1 MLTILNSQSLWI
13 GTDLKTFN
21 KIRDTLDAVK
31 IPYKYKTKN
40 RMAQWTGTGT
50 LRGRTGSLGNPPDLA
65 FQYEILVHK
74 NDHEKAAHVIQP

>member
-21 KIRDTLDAVK
+21 NIRDTLDAAK

-40 RMAQWTGTGT
+40 KMAQWIGTGT
-50 LRGRTGSLGNPPDLA
+50 LRGRTGSLGNPPDLT

-74 NDHEKAAHVIQP
+74 NDHEKATHVIQP